1 MLECSKKKQK
11 QAYSDQ
17 KVASEEPFIY
27 IVTVILVKKE
37 PWQVLR
43 MNENAARFKLS
54 DNTNNNNNK
63 LCSEI
68 KE

>member
-1 MLECSKKKQK
+1 MLECLKKK

-17 KVASEEPFIY
+17 KVASEEPFIN
-27 IVTVILVKKE
+27 IVTVILIKKE
-37 PWQVLR
+37 PRQVLR

-54 DNTNNNNNK
+54 DNANNNNNK

>member
-1 MLECSKKKQK
+1 MLECLKKK

-17 KVASEEPFIY
+17 KVASEEPFIN

-37 PWQVLR
+37 PRQVLR

-54 DNTNNNNNK
+54 DNANNNNNK

>member
-1 MLECSKKKQK
+1 MLECLKKK

-17 KVASEEPFIY
+17 KVASEEPFIN
-27 IVTVILVKKE
+27 IVTVILIKKE
-37 PWQVLR
+37 PRQVLR

-54 DNTNNNNNK
+54 NNANNNNNK